1 MAMFSSCERNGSNG
15 RNLSSRNTRSTIRHS
30 SPTGKRR
37 AKGEKMAELRRVV
50 GEGKRTSEGE
60 REKKQKK
67 KKRET
72 EGKKEEKEE
81 GGRNYEAEAGNK
93 EEEI

>member
-1 MAMFSSCERNGSNG
+1 
-15 RNLSSRNTRSTIRHS
+15 
-30 SPTGKRR
+30 
-37 AKGEKMAELRRVV
+37 MAELRRVV

-93 EEEI
+93 EEEIWFIPLDLVAQKTRHTRI

>member
-1 MAMFSSCERNGSNG
+1 
-15 RNLSSRNTRSTIRHS
+15 
-30 SPTGKRR
+30 
-37 AKGEKMAELRRVV
+37 MAELRRVV

-72 EGKKEEKEE
+72 ERKKEEKEE